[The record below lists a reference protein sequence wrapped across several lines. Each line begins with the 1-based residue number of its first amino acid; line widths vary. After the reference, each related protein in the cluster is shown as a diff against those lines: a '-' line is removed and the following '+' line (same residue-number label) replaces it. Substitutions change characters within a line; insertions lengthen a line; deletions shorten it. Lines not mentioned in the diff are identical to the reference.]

1 MSEKVNTPASA
12 EGAPRKIV
20 SYVRLSLLAVSASL
34 AIWYGFLYYSAP
46 DAGQWIKRY
55 GYFTMSLTLGWW
67 LWSLWRVSKQGVA
80 ARVASECA
88 NWKRHRWVA
97 ALIAGLMLIACVSVP
112 YSYKVLNDE
121 LVLQT
126 TAYNQ
131 HFHREVGALVKA
143 YEVGGQFKPVTSY
156 LDKRPFFY
164 AYTVALAHDL
174 TGYRIEN
181 AFVLN
186 TGLMVVALALLYL
199 IAMQLAGRRAAVVAV
214 AFFGTSALLAHNA
227 NGAGMELLNVV
238 MLLMVTGL
246 GIYYL
251 KDPEEDRLAALVLG
265 CVLFAQTRYESAL
278 FVVPVALIVLE
289 GWRRAGR
296 VIIPVAAWCA
306 PLLLVPCALHNV
318 YLSGTPLLWE
328 LRDDVAARFEWK
340 YVAGNLGHAW
350 AYFFDFSLR
359 LLSAWWLYAAG
370 FAAGGWG
377 LWKLWK
383 ARRAW
388 RRPLPEA
395 VVVVLIGLAVLANLG
410 LLMFYFWGQ
419 LDDPIVSRLILP
431 FNVVLALVIAWAAQ
445 VVENRWGKPAWAWML
460 AVPLLCY
467 LAFGLTGSAHNLR
480 INQLASEIEWEG
492 GWVNERP
499 VVPRLVI
506 TNKTVLHWIIQET
519 PALSTSMA
527 RDRGEQIRFHMEA
540 GTFREVLVMQY
551 LRPLGSEGGFA
562 VDPADRLPEE
572 FVLEPLHERQIGGR
586 LLRISRL
593 VKVTQGEGKKTE
605 RSAEV
610 SLNTRSE

>member
-1 MSEKVNTPASA
+1 MNEDATRTALS
-12 EGAPRKIV
+12 EGAPRKRV
-20 SYVRLSLLAVSASL
+20 SYVRLGLLAVSAPL
-34 AIWYGFLYYSAP
+34 AIWYGFLFYAAA

-55 GYFTMSLTLGWW
+55 GYFTMTLTLGWW
-67 LWSLWRVSKQGVA
+67 LWALWRVSKQGVT
-80 ARVASECA
+80 ARLANECA
-88 NWKRHRWVA
+88 QWKKHRA
-97 ALIAGLMLIACVSVP
+97 AMALIAGLTLVAVVSVP

-164 AYTVALAHDL
+164 AYTVALVHSL

-181 AFVLN
+181 AFGLN
-186 TGLMVVALALLYL
+186 TALMMVALALIYL
-199 IAMQLAGRRAAVVAV
+199 IAMHVAGRRAAVVAL
-214 AFFGTSALLAHNA
+214 AFFGTSSLLAHNA

-251 KDPEEDRLAALVLG
+251 RKPEEDRLAALVLG
-265 CVLFAQTRYESAL
+265 CVLLAQTRYESAL
-278 FVVPVALIVLE
+278 FVLPVALIVLE

-296 VIIPVAAWCA
+296 VILPAAALCA

-328 LRDDVAARFEWK
+328 LRDDTAARFEWK
-340 YVAGNLGHAW
+340 YVAGNFGHAL

-370 FAAGGWG
+370 FAAAGWA
-377 LWKLWK
+377 LWRLWK
-383 ARRAW
+383 ARSAW

-410 LLMFYFWGQ
+410 LLMFYYWGQ

-445 VVENRWGKPAWAWML
+445 AVETSRGGQAWAWMV
-460 AVPLLCY
+460 AGPLLCY
-467 LAFGLTGSAHNLR
+467 LAFGFTASAHNLR
-480 INQLASEIEWEG
+480 INQLASEIEWEKR
-492 GWVNERP
+492 WVEERP
-499 VVPRLVI
+499 AMPRFVI
-506 TNKTVLHWIIQET
+506 TNKTVIHWIINDT
-519 PALSTSMA
+519 PALITSMA
-527 RDRGEQIRFHMEA
+527 RDRAEQIRFHMEA

-551 LRPLGSEGGFA
+551 LRPLGADDGFA

-593 VKVTQGEGKKTE
+593 
-605 RSAEV
+605 AEV
-610 SLNTRSE
+610 VQRTEKKADKSSAVSVNTRIE